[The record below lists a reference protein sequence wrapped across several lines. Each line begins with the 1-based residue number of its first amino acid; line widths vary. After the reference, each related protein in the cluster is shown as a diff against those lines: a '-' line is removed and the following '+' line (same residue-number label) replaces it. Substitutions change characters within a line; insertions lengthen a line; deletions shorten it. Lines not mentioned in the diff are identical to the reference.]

1 MEIKVNLVLCALVFL
16 ICSAHLRAQDTAES
30 PTSNPALHTTKG
42 VANTTPIPQTMTVRT
57 SLVPESAAENTTV
70 TNSSLNPSSILDTPL
85 TGGPTINHSN
95 SSTNDTAGTFPV
107 STLQPLPLN
116 TTVSSSPQTTEHPGT
131 TANVTYSS
139 LANSTILEEPTHSPG
154 GNIRSTTQSLNT
166 DGPPPV
172 SSTPH
177 ATVPHSSTHPPTPP
191 SSTPTHLTSTIT
203 TTTTT
208 NLQTSITAPAKPD
221 TPSELNV
228 GDDDVQ
234 PSVHNSGTA
243 LDPLLAGLV
252 SVFIVS
258 AAVISLLLFLKF
270 RQRYERPE
278 FRRLQDLPM
287 DDMMEDTP
295 LSMYSY

>member
-1 MEIKVNLVLCALVFL
+1 MEIKVNLVLCALMFI
-16 ICSAHLRAQDTAES
+16 ICSAHLRAQDPAES
-30 PTSNPALHTTKG
+30 LTSTPAVHTTKG
-42 VANTTPIPQTMTVRT
+42 VATTTPIHQTMTVRT

-70 TNSSLNPSSILDTPL
+70 TNSSLNPSSNLDTPL
-85 TGGPTINHSN
+85 TGGPTTNDSN

-131 TANVTYSS
+131 TANVTYSP
-139 LANSTILEEPTHSPG
+139 LANSTILEEPTQ
-154 GNIRSTTQSLNT
+154 TK
-166 DGPPPV
+166 
-172 SSTPH
+172 PH
-177 ATVPHSSTHPPTPP
+177 
-191 SSTPTHLTSTIT
+191 
-203 TTTTT
+203 
-208 NLQTSITAPAKPD
+208 PD

-228 GDDDVQ
+228 GDDDGQ
-234 PSVHNSGTA
+234 PSVHNSGTP